1 MTTATQGATAGGRLL
16 GLDLLRLLAV
26 VGVIGAHMEAPP
38 SEWASSFGGALEF
51 WRTRGG
57 RGVELFFVLSG
68 FLVSGLLF
76 AEYQKRGEMSISR
89 FYVRRAWKIYPSFYF
104 MIVFTYLFQWLAIGN
119 RPRDRPMFSELFFLQ
134 SYSPGFWNHTW
145 TLSVEEHFYLAL
157 PLALAWLARRGA
169 GTANPFRSV
178 PYLVA
183 GMALAGVVMRWATYV
198 LRPEYSYHTHAFPTH
213 LRIDALFFGVGLAYA
228 WHFHGEAL
236 RRLVRPWR
244 YVLIAAGCVAWTG
257 VFVPMTLLQLHAW
270 GYTMFFVGGAAVMMG
285 VLACEI
291 PLNPLT
297 TALAAVGTYSYSIY
311 LWHMAVRNW
320 FVPWLGE
327 AGLSWGARS
336 AIYVAGALVLGVA
349 MAKLVE
355 MPTLR
360 IRDRWYPS
368 RVAGGANPAPAA
380 EPGRRLAPAA

>member
-1 MTTATQGATAGGRLL
+1 MNSPQGAVSPGTGRLI

-38 SEWASSFGGALEF
+38 SDWDSPLRGALDF
-51 WRTRGG
+51 WRGRGG

-68 FLVSGLLF
+68 FLVAGLLF

-104 MIVFTYLFQWLAIGN
+104 MIVSTFFIQWLVNGD
-119 RPRDRPMFSELFFLQ
+119 RPRDRPTFSELFFLQ

-145 TLSVEEHFYLAL
+145 TLAVEEHFYLAL
-157 PLALAWLARRGA
+157 PLALALLARRGGGA
-169 GTANPFRSV
+169 ANPFRSV
-178 PYLVA
+178 PWLVGA
-183 GMALAGVVMRWATYV
+183 IAVGCLLMRWATYV
-198 LRPEYSYHTHAFPTH
+198 LLTNYSYHTHAFPTH

-228 WHFHGEAL
+228 WHFHGEAV

-244 YVLIAAGCVAWTG
+244 YALMAAGCVAWTG

-285 VLACEI
+285 VLTCEI
-291 PLNPLT
+291 PHNRLT
-297 TALAAVGTYSYSIY
+297 LGLAGVGTYSYSIY
-311 LWHMAVRNW
+311 LWHMAFNRFAVPHLEGALSWQVRNVLHVTAA
-320 FVPWLGE
+320 F
-327 AGLSWGARS
+327 
-336 AIYVAGALVLGVA
+336 AIGIL

-355 MPTLR
+355 LPTLR
-360 IRDRWYPS
+360 LRDRWYPS
-368 RVAGGANPAPAA
+368 RAAGGATPAPAA